1 MRGMLRYFNSG
12 DEEPY
17 ATPDMQ
23 TYGRWRFTLFRM
35 HGTALKLE
43 RGRVERERVQEQ
55 LFRFDPFS
63 KEKH

>member
-1 MRGMLRYFNSG
+1 MRGMLLYFHSG
-12 DEEPY
+12 DEELY

-23 TYGRWRFTLFRM
+23 TYGRWRLTLFRM
-35 HGTALKLE
+35 YGTALKLE
-43 RGRVERERVQEQ
+43 RGRVEGERVQEQ

>member
-23 TYGRWRFTLFRM
+23 TNGSSRLTLFRIY
-35 HGTALKLE
+35 GTALKLE
-43 RGRVERERVQEQ
+43 RGRESGRREGAGAAV
-55 LFRFDPFS
+55 PF
-63 KEKH
+63 